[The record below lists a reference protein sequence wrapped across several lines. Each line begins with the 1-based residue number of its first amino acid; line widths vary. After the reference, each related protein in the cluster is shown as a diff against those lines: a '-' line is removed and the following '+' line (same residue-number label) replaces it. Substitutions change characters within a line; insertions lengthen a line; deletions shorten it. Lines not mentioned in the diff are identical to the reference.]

1 MEIRTFWLRNDM
13 LVHTFI
19 QNKFDIK
26 TMQENSPYCNILDE
40 LSDYNWKTI
49 LKLEY
54 RWIIIKFY
62 DKQGWRM
69 KPKFEIEN
77 N

>member
-1 MEIRTFWLRNDM
+1 
-13 LVHTFI
+13 
-19 QNKFDIK
+19 
-26 TMQENSPYCNILDE
+26 MQENSPCCNILDE

>member
-1 MEIRTFWLRNDM
+1 
-13 LVHTFI
+13 
-19 QNKFDIK
+19 
-26 TMQENSPYCNILDE
+26 MQENSPYCNILDE
-40 LSDYNWKTI
+40 LSDYNLKTI

>member
-1 MEIRTFWLRNDM
+1 M
-13 LVHTFI
+13 
-19 QNKFDIK
+19 Q
-26 TMQENSPYCNILDE
+26 QENSPYCNILDE
-40 LSDYNWKTI
+40 LSDYGWKTI

-62 DKQGWRM
+62 DKHGWRM